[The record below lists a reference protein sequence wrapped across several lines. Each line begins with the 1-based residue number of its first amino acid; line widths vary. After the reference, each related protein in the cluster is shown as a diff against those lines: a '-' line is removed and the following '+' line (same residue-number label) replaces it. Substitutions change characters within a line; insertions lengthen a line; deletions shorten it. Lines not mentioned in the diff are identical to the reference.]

1 MTYKLLF
8 SPGERGVVP
17 YMGHIRMFHYEGYGF
32 QVLYSRIGYKESLG
46 SRHRRTGNFFA
57 RGGGKPCAQKIMAS
71 CPNLYETVVYEK
83 KRGSYFA
90 TT

>member
-1 MTYKLLF
+1 M
-8 SPGERGVVP
+8 P
-17 YMGHIRMFHYEGYGF
+17 YMGYIGMFHSKGYGF
-32 QVLYSRIGYKESLG
+32 QALYSRIGYKESLG

-57 RGGGKPCAQKIMAS
+57 RGSGKPFAQKIIAS
-71 CPNLYETVVYEK
+71 CPNFYETVVYEK